1 VQQSSSE
8 SVAAL
13 AAALAKAQAQLV
25 NPEKSLTATI
35 TTGRAGE
42 TQRTFRYAPLSS
54 GLEIVRKTLSEQEIA
69 VFQTTAVDPAS
80 RILTLTTM
88 LAHASGQWIA
98 SQWPVCPLA
107 DIASPHRMGAA
118 LTYARRYSLFTL
130 VGIAGEDD
138 LDVPD
143 LCAPAPAVSPSVT
156 GVQVPPKTSGNG
168 GMSRPARAAN
178 SIILP
183 AEQSAAL
190 RDRLVSEIAGLQSQD
205 RAAAWAK
212 EALPLKNTL
221 TAGDARL
228 VETAFALKQSAFSL
242 AQGPQHSPQD
252 PVQLNAA
259 ADMIPAAD
267 LPIAAE
273 PLGRSG
279 SADEHE
285 PGRIDKSVLTVG
297 TPKRYRNKEHLR
309 FVAQQPCLL
318 CGRKPSDPH
327 HLQFVQPRA
336 LGRKASDEFAVP
348 LCRTHHRGVHR
359 AGDERAWWKNS
370 GIDPVK
376 VARKLWKDTRANKGQ
391 TLRAGPQHLNKAS
404 QAAQTDLSLHADGTD
419 GKAP

>member
-1 VQQSSSE
+1 
-8 SVAAL
+8 
-13 AAALAKAQAQLV
+13 
-25 NPEKSLTATI
+25 
-35 TTGRAGE
+35 
-42 TQRTFRYAPLSS
+42 
-54 GLEIVRKTLSEQEIA
+54 
-69 VFQTTAVDPAS
+69 
-80 RILTLTTM
+80 
-88 LAHASGQWIA
+88 
-98 SQWPVCPLA
+98 
-107 DIASPHRMGAA
+107 
-118 LTYARRYSLFTL
+118 
-130 VGIAGEDD
+130 
-138 LDVPD
+138 
-143 LCAPAPAVSPSVT
+143 
-156 GVQVPPKTSGNG
+156 
-168 GMSRPARAAN
+168 
-178 SIILP
+178 
-183 AEQSAAL
+183 
-190 RDRLVSEIAGLQSQD
+190 
-205 RAAAWAK
+205 
-212 EALPLKNTL
+212 
-221 TAGDARL
+221 
-228 VETAFALKQSAFSL
+228 
-242 AQGPQHSPQD
+242 
-252 PVQLNAA
+252 
-259 ADMIPAAD
+259 MIPAAD

-391 TLRAGPQHLNKAS
+391 TLRARSQHLNKAS